1 MSAVAGPKH
10 SEGERKLRGAP
21 KKKGV
26 LGLENPLDVTEKAV
40 EK

>member
-10 SEGERKLRGAP
+10 SEGERKLGAP

-26 LGLENPLDVTEKAV
+26 LLGLENPLDVTEKAV

>member
-10 SEGERKLRGAP
+10 SEGERKLGAP